1 MVPGVSLNSG
11 YAYLVTTA
19 STSGRSERGGSQPS
33 MTNHIGDLSFIVNPE
48 AVASFH
54 DDGMVILH
62 TGAGRLFTS
71 NGTGARIWRG
81 VERRL
86 PLEAIAGEISGE
98 YKIAHTT
105 ARDHAAN
112 FLAELERHMLIRRG
126 AAL

>member
-1 MVPGVSLNSG
+1 
-11 YAYLVTTA
+11 
-19 STSGRSERGGSQPS
+19 
-33 MTNHIGDLSFIVNPE
+33 MTNHTGDFSFIVSPE

-86 PLEAIAGEISGE
+86 PLESIAEELSGE
-98 YKIAHTT
+98 YKIARAT
-105 ARDHAAN
+105 AREHASR
-112 FLAELERHMLIRRG
+112 FLAELERHRLIRRG